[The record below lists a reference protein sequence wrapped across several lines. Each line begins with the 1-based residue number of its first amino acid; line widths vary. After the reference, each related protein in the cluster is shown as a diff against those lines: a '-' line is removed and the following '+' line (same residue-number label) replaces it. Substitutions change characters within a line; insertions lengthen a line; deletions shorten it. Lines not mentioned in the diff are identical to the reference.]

1 MVVAYVYFLIQAII
15 YSFDYLVQILLLAT
29 IYTIFVFLT
38 RSFSDLSSSPRATWK
53 ALHTA
58 HFCFCGI
65 LGALWIALLGLRI
78 NMVVKL
84 VGTAYAY
91 LEGYETSSYHKL
103 AGAWYI
109 MYMLASFEVVALSAF
124 FFMKKTDIRVPTSVS
139 SSVSGIYTCSPFSL
153 GYISKALRRLYIRKD

>member
-1 MVVAYVYFLIQAII
+1 MF
-15 YSFDYLVQILLLAT
+15 LLAT

-38 RSFSDLSSSPRATWK
+38 RSFSDLNSSPRATWK

-78 NMVVKL
+78 NTIVQN
-84 VGTAYAY
+84 VGYGY
-91 LEGYETSSYHKL
+91 WSVIVYETSSYEKL

-109 MYMLASFEVVALSAF
+109 LYMLASFEVVALSAY

-139 SSVSGIYTCSPFSL
+139 SPASEI
-153 GYISKALRRLYIRKD
+153 YIRLPISLEYVSKTLRQLYVRKS